1 MKNRHYTE
9 EEMVSFYADWQQSKL
24 CKAAYCQQVG
34 LAKSTFS
41 YWIKKLKLRERQAT
55 SSPVPATPYVPG
67 FIELDVSGKREQ
79 AYPVIEIEYPSGVR
93 LRCYI
98 QAEASWLK
106 ALL

>member
-1 MKNRHYTE
+1 MKNRHYTP
-9 EEMVSFYADWQQSKL
+9 EEMISFYADWQQSKL

-55 SSPVPATPYVPG
+55 SAPLPTAPSAPG
-67 FIELDVSGKREQ
+67 FIELNVSEKREQ
-79 AYPVIEIEYPSGVR
+79 VYSVVEIEYPSGAR
-93 LRCYI
+93 LRCYT
-98 QAEASWLK
+98 QPEASWLK